1 MRPTPLSLS
10 AAVLLAALAVL
21 LPAAAANAKTRTC
34 NSSDLRYAFMPG
46 QPKFFGVHKL
56 RVTGGRCAA
65 AHRVAKAWM
74 KRFEANLKRGSEKLP
89 RHVSGFTFKQVPVRA
104 NQTFGL
110 RGTRNGTVIR
120 FNYVIPNG

>member
-1 MRPTPLSLS
+1 MRRTPLSLS
-10 AAVLLAALAVL
+10 AAVVLAALVAL

-34 NSSDLRYAFMPG
+34 TSSDLRSAFMPG
-46 QPKFFGVHKL
+46 QPQFSGVHKL
-56 RVTGGRCAA
+56 RVTGGRCAG

-74 KRFEANLKRGSEKLP
+74 KRFEANLKRGSDRLP
-89 RHVSGFTFKQVPVRA
+89 RHVGGFTFKRVPVRA
-104 NQTFGL
+104 SQTFGL